1 MSGCLRKLNHA
12 EHKSVLIQDS
22 FWSPKLEL
30 IQTTTLWDIIRKF
43 ESDHEEGI
51 TKNYEWVIEGKTGR
65 HKVATHKTVSTTN

>member
-12 EHKSVLIQDS
+12 EHKSVHIQDS

-51 TKNYEWVIEGKTGR
+51 TKKL
-65 HKVATHKTVSTTN
+65 